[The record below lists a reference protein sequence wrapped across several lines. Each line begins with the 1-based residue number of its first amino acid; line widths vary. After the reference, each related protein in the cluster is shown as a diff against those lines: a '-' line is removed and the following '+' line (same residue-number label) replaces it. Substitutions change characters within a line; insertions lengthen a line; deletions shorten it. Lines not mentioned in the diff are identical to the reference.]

1 MRICKKQY
9 AHNKKQEIQSKKK
22 NKTMKKRKKTID
34 IYSKI
39 FRYLYIL
46 NDEMCLTMW

>member
-1 MRICKKQY
+1 MLTIR
-9 AHNKKQEIQSKKK
+9 NKKYKARKK

>member
-22 NKTMKKRKKTID
+22 KTMKKRKKTID

>member
-1 MRICKKQY
+1 MLTIR
-9 AHNKKQEIQSKKK
+9 NKKYKARKK
-22 NKTMKKRKKTID
+22 NNEKEEKTID

-46 NDEMCLTMW
+46 NDEMCLTMG